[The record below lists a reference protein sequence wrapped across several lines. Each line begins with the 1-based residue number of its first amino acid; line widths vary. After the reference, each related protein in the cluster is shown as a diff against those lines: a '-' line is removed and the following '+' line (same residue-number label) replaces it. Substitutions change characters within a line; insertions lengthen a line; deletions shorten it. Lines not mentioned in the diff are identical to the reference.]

1 MSVELRGI
9 WKSYGKITVL
19 KGLTLGV
26 QKGEFLCVLGLSG
39 CGKTTML
46 NIIAGILRQDRGDVL
61 IDGDVIN
68 EKPPEERPIGMVF
81 QDYLLFP
88 HLNVFENIA
97 FGLKAK
103 SRNLPEKEAR
113 GKIYE
118 ILNLLKIEHLK
129 DRYPTTLSGGEQQ
142 RAALARA
149 LVLEPK
155 VLLMDEPLSNLDAV
169 TRESLR
175 FELKK
180 LHRRLGVTTIYVT
193 HDRVE
198 ALTLAD
204 RLAILHDG
212 KIEQIGEPKE
222 VFFKPKTEA
231 VASLVGAE
239 NRFRGYISAIDLDEG
254 VAKVTAG
261 SLEIVVPFEDYFKV
275 GDHVCVFLRPDDITV
290 HFEKFAGVNVFKGIV
305 EDLFLTG
312 SFIRVKVSVGEHY
325 FILDIPRE
333 VASEKEVNVNKAIYV
348 SFKPNAVVCLRRPF
362 CRCPLS
368 ASV

>member
-1 MSVELRGI
+1 MSVELRDI
-9 WKSYGKITVL
+9 WKSYGKSTVL
-19 KGLTLGV
+19 KGLTLRA
-26 QKGEFLCVLGLSG
+26 QKGEFLCVLGPSG

-46 NIIAGILRQDRGDVL
+46 NIIAGILKQDRGDVL
-61 IDGDVIN
+61 IDGCIMN

-88 HLNVFENIA
+88 HLCIFENIA

-103 SRNLPEKEAR
+103 SRNLLRKEANE
-113 GKIYE
+113 KIYE
-118 ILNLLKIEHLK
+118 VLNLLKIEQLK
-129 DRYPTTLSGGEQQ
+129 DRYPTTLSSGEQQ
-142 RAALARA
+142 RVALARA

-155 VLLMDEPLSNLDAV
+155 VLLMDEPLSNLDAA

-204 RLAILHDG
+204 RLAVLYDG

-222 VFFKPKTEA
+222 VFFKPKTET

-239 NRFRGYISAIDLDEG
+239 NRFRGYISAIDPDEG

-290 HFEKFAGVNVFKGIV
+290 HFKKLEGINVFKGAV

-312 SFIRVKVSVGEHY
+312 SFIRAKISVGEHY
-325 FILDIPRE
+325 FIVDIPRE
-333 VASEKEVNVNKAIYV
+333 VASEKGINMDKIIYV
-348 SFKPNAVVCLRRPF
+348 SFKPNVVVCLRRPF

-368 ASV
+368 ASI

>member
-1 MSVELRGI
+1 MSVELRDI
-9 WKSYGKITVL
+9 WKSYGKNTIL
-19 KGLTLGV
+19 KGLTLNV
-26 QKGEFLCVLGLSG
+26 QKGEFLCVLGPSG

-46 NIIAGILRQDRGDVL
+46 NIVAGISKQDRGDVL
-61 IDGDVIN
+61 IDGYVMND
-68 EKPPEERPIGMVF
+68 KAPEERPVGMVF

-103 SRNLPEKEAR
+103 SKRLLEKEAR
-113 GKIYE
+113 EKIYGV
-118 ILNLLKIEHLK
+118 LNLLKIEQLK
-129 DRYPTTLSGGEQQ
+129 DKYPTTLSSGEQQ
-142 RAALARA
+142 RVAVARA

-175 FELKK
+175 LELKR
-180 LHRRLGVTTIYVT
+180 LHRKLGVTTIYVT
-193 HDRVE
+193 HDRIE

-204 RLAILHDG
+204 RLAVLYDG
-212 KIEQIGEPKE
+212 RIEQVGEPRE

-239 NRFRGYISAIDLDEG
+239 NRFSGYISEIDPKEG
-254 VAKVTAG
+254 IAKVTAG
-261 SLEIVVPFEDYFKV
+261 SLEITVPFEDYFKM
-275 GDHVCVFLRPDDITV
+275 DEHVCVFLRPDDITV
-290 HFEKFAGVNVFKGIV
+290 HFENYRGANVFEGII

-312 SFIRVKVSVGEHY
+312 GFIRMKVSVKEHY
-325 FILDIPRE
+325 FIVDVPRNITYE
-333 VASEKEVNVNKAIYV
+333 RELNTGKTIYI
-348 SFKPNAVVCLRRPF
+348 SFKPNATVCLRKPF